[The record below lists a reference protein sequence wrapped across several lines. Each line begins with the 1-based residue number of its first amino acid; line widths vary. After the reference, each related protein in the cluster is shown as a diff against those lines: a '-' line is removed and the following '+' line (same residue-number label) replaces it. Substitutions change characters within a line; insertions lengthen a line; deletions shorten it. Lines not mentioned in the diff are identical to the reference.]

1 VEDKPEFL
9 LVYGTLLRSL
19 QHPYSHLLSTHG
31 QCLGTAS
38 FRGRLFDLGHYPG
51 ATFDPD
57 LQGQVKGEL
66 HLLKTPQKVIPILDK
81 YEGIGS
87 RFGKPHE
94 FIRIKIPVL
103 LSGRRYESWIYFY
116 NLNTAGKKIIES
128 GDYLKFMSQNT
139 KAAYSSALK

>member
-1 VEDKPEFL
+1 MEETPEFL

-19 QHPYSHLLSTHG
+19 QHPCSHLLSTHG
-31 QCLGTAS
+31 QCLGNAN

-57 LQGQVKGEL
+57 SQGQVKGEL
-66 HLLKTPQKVIPILDK
+66 HQLKTPQKVIPILDK

-103 LSGRRYESWIYFY
+103 LSGRRYESWIYLY
-116 NLNTAGKKIIES
+116 NRNTDGKKIIES
-128 GDYLKFMSQNT
+128 GDYVQFRADNG
-139 KAAYSSALK
+139 